1 MDIPFLLI
9 EIWDSEIEMSVK
21 EVFINYLIVYKVMT
35 YDIFSSIAPAM
46 PKPTKGTEF
55 CKLILS
61 KVSKGMQ
68 EHLV

>member
-1 MDIPFLLI
+1 
-9 EIWDSEIEMSVK
+9 
-21 EVFINYLIVYKVMT
+21 MT